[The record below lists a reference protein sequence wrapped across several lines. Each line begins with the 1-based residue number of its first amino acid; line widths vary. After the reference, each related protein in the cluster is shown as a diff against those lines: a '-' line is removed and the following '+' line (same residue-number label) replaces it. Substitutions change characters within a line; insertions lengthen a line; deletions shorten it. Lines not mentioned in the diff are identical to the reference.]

1 MNGKLII
8 FEGVE
13 GCGKTSQMQFCYEW
27 LQSLCIPVI
36 MTRQPGGTELGLHL
50 RRLLLEKTDNQAI
63 ADCASRSAVGDRTEL
78 LLYAA
83 DRSQHVEQFLK
94 PNLAAGK
101 IILCDR
107 YIYSTIAYQGYG
119 RGLDMGL
126 INQLNS
132 IATGGLASDLTFWL
146 DVDAEVGLSRKRK
159 GGDKFDRIE
168 QETIDFH
175 HRVQQGYT
183 ALATSDD
190 QTFVRI
196 DGSLT
201 KQAVQQEIQK
211 VLENR
216 LQVWEGVRE

>member
-1 MNGKLII
+1 
-8 FEGVE
+8 
-13 GCGKTSQMQFCYEW
+13 MQLCCQW
-27 LQSLCIPVI
+27 LQSLNIPVI

-50 RRLLLEKTDNQAI
+50 RSLLLNKTDNQPI
-63 ADCASRSAVGDRTEL
+63 RDRTEL

-126 INQLNS
+126 IQQLNT
-132 IATGGLASDLTFWL
+132 IATGGLESDLTFWL
-146 DVDAEVGLSRKRK
+146 DVDAAVGLSRKR
-159 GGDKFDRIE
+159 GDGDKFDRIE
-168 QETIDFH
+168 QEKIDFH
-175 HRVQQGYT
+175 YRVQSGYT
-183 ALATSDD
+183 ALAASNP
-190 QTFVRI
+190 QRIVRI

-201 KQAVQQEIQK
+201 KQAVQEHIQR
-211 VLENR
+211 VLPEKFKP
-216 LQVWEGVRE
+216 EGIFSIEA

>member
-1 MNGKLII
+1 
-8 FEGVE
+8 
-13 GCGKTSQMQFCYEW
+13 
-27 LQSLCIPVI
+27 

-50 RRLLLEKTDNQAI
+50 RSLLLNKTDNQPI
-63 ADCASRSAVGDRTEL
+63 RDRTEL

-126 INQLNS
+126 IQQLNT
-132 IATGGLASDLTFWL
+132 IATGGLESDLTFWL
-146 DVDAEVGLSRKRK
+146 DVDAAVGLSRKR
-159 GGDKFDRIE
+159 GDGDKFDRIE
-168 QETIDFH
+168 QEKIDFH
-175 HRVQQGYT
+175 YRVQSGYT
-183 ALATSDD
+183 ALAASNP
-190 QTFVRI
+190 QRIVRI

-201 KQAVQQEIQK
+201 KQAVQEHIQR
-211 VLENR
+211 VLPEKFKP
-216 LQVWEGVRE
+216 EGIFSIEA